1 MSLETAPHQTS
12 LPHPLNILRF
22 NKSSPCL
29 ALLNRREQL
38 AFPITGYNRVL
49 I

>member
-22 NKSSPCL
+22 NKSSAPLASPCL
-29 ALLNRREQL
+29 TEESNSHFQLL
-38 AFPITGYNRVL
+38 ATTGS
-49 I
+49 